1 MIYASINGKSYKL
14 LFSLIFQKV
23 ELYHLKYSQRAQAI
37 SPFIAMAFSEKA
49 ARLEAQGKHVIKLN
63 IGEPDFGA
71 PPDVLLAMQDL
82 ARNSSL
88 PYSSALGLPEL
99 RTAIAQFYQT
109 AHQIELDPNRMLVTA
124 GASAALLLLSAAF
137 VDEGDNVIMADPS
150 YPCNKQFIKSFGGKV
165 QLVPTQKDSRF
176 QLNKS
181 LLEQHWRPGTR
192 GLMLATP
199 SNPTGTAID
208 ADELA
213 AMCKFARSQGAWR
226 IVDEIY
232 LNLHHGAADSQ
243 PMSVLSFDDEA
254 LVINSFSKY
263 FGMTGWRLGWC
274 VVPKRAVEV
283 MERLAQNYYICP
295 SVLAQKAALQ
305 CFTPSS
311 LAVCESRR
319 ESLISRKKL
328 VLAGLKKCG
337 LHVPVHPDGAFYVYI
352 DVSSTGLS
360 AMTFCE
366 RVLQEVH
373 VALTPGKDF
382 GEYQGEQYVRLSFA
396 SAESELEEGL
406 FRLKTFM
413 ERLMNDHHKS

>member
-1 MIYASINGKSYKL
+1 MSN
-14 LFSLIFQKV
+14 KV

-37 SPFIAMAFSEKA
+37 SPFFAMAFGEKA

-71 PPDVLLAMQDL
+71 PPDVLHAMQEL
-82 ARNSSL
+82 AVNAPL
-88 PYSSALGLPEL
+88 PYTSALGLPEL
-99 RTAIAQFYQT
+99 RAAIAGFYQT
-109 AHQIELDPNRMLVTA
+109 THQIELDPRRIVVTA

-150 YPCNKQFIKSFGGKV
+150 YPCNKQFIKSFGGNV
-165 QLVPTQKDSRF
+165 QLVPTQAESRF
-176 QLNKS
+176 QLNME
-181 LLEQHWRPGTR
+181 LLEKHWQAGTR

-199 SNPTGTAID
+199 SNPTGTAIA

-213 AMCKFARSQGAWR
+213 AMCQFARSKGAWR

-232 LNLHHGAADSQ
+232 LNLHHGEAGLQ

-274 VVPKRAVEV
+274 VVPERAVEV

-295 SVLAQKAALQ
+295 STLSQKAALQ

-311 LAVCESRR
+311 IAVCESRR
-319 ESLISRKKL
+319 ATLIARKKL
-328 VLAGLKKCG
+328 ILAGLQKCG

-373 VALTPGKDF
+373 VALTPGNDF
-382 GEYQGEQYVRLSFA
+382 GEYQGDQYVRLSFA

-406 FRLKTFM
+406 HRLAIFM
-413 ERLMNDHHKS
+413 ARLSR